1 MLFRKKEIEIKVKLY
16 SGLHKDARIDHY
28 NPDEGYVCKIPKG
41 SRVRFVVKK
50 LGLPDIYSLAYF
62 CNGQRIG
69 IFTKLHDGDELSCFR
84 PSGGG

>member
-1 MLFRKKEIEIKVKLY
+1 MFKKKEIEIKVKLY
-16 SGLHKDARIDHY
+16 SGLHKEANIDKY
-28 NPDEGYVCKIPKG
+28 NPDEGYILKIPKG
-41 SRVRFVVKK
+41 SRVRYVVKQ

-69 IFTKLHDGDELSCFR
+69 IFTKLHEGDELSCFR